1 VSRSGLKA
9 EVIQKYLVGGTVS
22 RFLDENDKQ
31 WKDYLCVTFPWFGPL
46 SLSHAGTE
54 TLVRYKYRA
63 LGGKWLQRLEPVGGG
78 WGVFG
83 WNLIAPEVTASIDGV
98 LSETRASDAP
108 SETGV
113 TGVTESAPSSQTG
126 KTSVI
131 ITEGEFDAM
140 AVYQATGLPAISLP
154 CGAKCVT

>member
-1 VSRSGLKA
+1 MSNSGLRA
-9 EVIQKYLVGGTVS
+9 EVIQKYLVGGTVA
-22 RFLDENDKQ
+22 RFFDDNDKQ
-31 WKDYLCVTFPWFGPL
+31 WKDFLCITFPWFGPL
-46 SLSHAGTE
+46 SLATAGTE

-83 WNLIAPEVTASIDGV
+83 WNLIAPEVTASIDGT
-98 LSETRASDAP
+98 LSESKPANDTSN
-108 SETGV
+108 SGV
-113 TGVTESAPSSQTG
+113 SGVTESVTSSTG
-126 KTSVI
+126 KSSVI

-154 CGAKCVT
+154 CGAK

>member
-1 VSRSGLKA
+1 MSNSGLKA
-9 EVIQKYLVGGTVS
+9 EVVHKYLVGGTVS
-22 RFLDENDKQ
+22 RFFDENDKQ
-31 WKDYLCVTFPWFGPL
+31 WKDFLCITFPWFGPL
-46 SLSHAGTE
+46 SLATAGTE

-63 LGGKWLQRLEPVGGG
+63 LGGKWLQRLEPIGGG

-83 WNLIAPEVTASIDGV
+83 WNLIAPEVTASIDGTLPEPKPAADV
-98 LSETRASDAP
+98 SN
-108 SETGV
+108 GV
-113 TGVTESAPSSQTG
+113 TGVTESAASQSG

-154 CGAKCVT
+154 CGAKYVT

>member
-1 VSRSGLKA
+1 VSNSGLKA
-9 EVIQKYLVGGTVS
+9 EVVQKYLVGGTVA
-22 RFLDENDKQ
+22 RFFDDNDKQ
-31 WKDYLCVTFPWFGPL
+31 WKDFLCITFPWFGPL
-46 SLSHAGTE
+46 SLATAGTE

-63 LGGKWLQRLEPVGGG
+63 LGGKWLQRLEPIGGG

-83 WNLIAPEVTASIDGV
+83 WNLIAPEVTASIDGTLPELKPDTPV
-98 LSETRASDAP
+98 A
-108 SETGV
+108 GV
-113 TGVTESAPSSQTG
+113 SESAAPSQTG

-154 CGAKCVT
+154 CGAK